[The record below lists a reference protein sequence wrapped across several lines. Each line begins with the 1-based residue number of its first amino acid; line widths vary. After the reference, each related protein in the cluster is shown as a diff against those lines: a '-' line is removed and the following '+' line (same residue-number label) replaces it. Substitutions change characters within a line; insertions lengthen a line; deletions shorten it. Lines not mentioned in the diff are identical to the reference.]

1 MTHKEKKH
9 YRMRNNLYICNANPQ
24 TKTTLI
30 SHICGSNFGTH
41 YTYENCC
48 LYLNT
53 YNYNRCLSPTE
64 LNWYLDNIL
73 GYIDIY
79 ESYYNKYIVD
89 FELRPGEILG
99 VKVVVPDVW
108 IMDIYLGDIN
118 YTNLPMDD

>member
-1 MTHKEKKH
+1 MSSLE
-9 YRMRNNLYICNANPQ
+9 YQGCYDSP
-24 TKTTLI
+24 
-30 SHICGSNFGTH
+30 
-41 YTYENCC
+41 YENCC